1 MSKESVEWFSED
13 VLNNYDLVDPWLSVR
28 LNHENHTR
36 SAYKYICEFRV
47 IDWHRFVKIYQ
58 NEIDQKG
65 ERIRLIVLIDDL
77 NKSDRIKRSTYNF
90 PPPAGNSIVGKYVS
104 YYRIN
109 EWMQNLA
116 KQYPSLVQV
125 SRIGRSH
132 EKRVILALKVLETHT
147 IFLYIYFKFNHLAHQ
162 FTQKPLD

>member
-1 MSKESVEWFSED
+1 MRAYLSKDSVEWFSED
-13 VLNNYDLVDPWLSVR
+13 VLSNYDLVDPWLSVR

-36 SAYKYICEFRV
+36 SAYKYVCEFRV

-58 NEIDQKG
+58 DEIDQMG
-65 ERIRLIVLIDDL
+65 EQRIRLVVLIEDL
-77 NKSDRIKRSTYNF
+77 TKSDRTKRSTQNI

-116 KQYPSLVQV
+116 KRYPSLVQV
-125 SRIGRSH
+125 SKIGRSH
-132 EKRVILALKVLETHT
+132 EKRVILALKVFTSHLLIFIYQFESYLT
-147 IFLYIYFKFNHLAHQ
+147 I
-162 FTQKPLD
+162 